1 LAIALRSLAPGD
13 RRTAMRSGLIV
24 GGATWALGFGVLLAF
39 WLGSR
44 SWSDLPGLFN
54 YRSATVGDG
63 LLLPLFA
70 GALVCTAVLLGPAPG
85 DRRWSGLAAVLGGCV
100 AAATQV
106 LWLLDP
112 DPRLNWTLPEPHHF
126 NAAGWYHAAFL
137 VAASAAV
144 AALST
149 LVLVRW
155 RHTRQVA
162 PEFAAEALAGSGPFL
177 LLFLGLSFAAL
188 VLVDNVAAQGTLAGR
203 TTTMAT
209 ALAIAILGAMLTA
222 LIGFSWPL
230 AVNLL
235 LVLLGVAGFTA
246 AVSSRGQRTALFALV
261 AVGCSAAVAFAL
273 SWAMR
278 TAGERRWALV
288 GLSLAALL
296 VGGLTTGSP
305 PPPGLVLWPGLGL
318 AVTWALLRLSAPGTV
333 PNGLHWWASFYVVAL
348 IALARWI
355 GAGALGEG
363 QTQAAMAVVIL
374 LFFLVFAV
382 IQADYHRAAGFDQS
396 VTAPVPPEP
405 SRVPRSW
412 VSLAPF
418 AAAAVIAYFFFILPA
433 ARAANFKTET
443 ATTSWG
449 APSVV
454 VGPAG
459 GCPGRRGPPP
469 ERSPRRSNDRPR
481 GRVRPHGRSRRQR
494 RCRLDDRAAGLL
506 PAGPRPPAGIPRPV
520 AAGRPPPR
528 RTHHGVDCHQPFVP
542 AGSLAITC
550 RVRDRR
556 VQRPGRLRQRSVAHH
571 VRDLGRGEGG
581 DASLGPGSHGGVVRW
596 RVWCRAA
603 LRDRGRPG
611 LPHPELDRGP
621 RRRSTPSRT
630 SSSTSAWA
638 F

>member
-1 LAIALRSLAPGD
+1 MAIALRSLAPGD

-24 GGATWALGFGVLLAF
+24 GGATWALGFEVLLAF

-44 SWSDLPGLFN
+44 SWSDLPGLFS

-155 RHTRQVA
+155 RHTRQAA

-209 ALAIAILGAMLTA
+209 ALAIAILGVMLTA

-288 GLSLAALL
+288 GLSLA
-296 VGGLTTGSP
+296 
-305 PPPGLVLWPGLGL
+305 
-318 AVTWALLRLSAPGTV
+318 R
-333 PNGLHWWASFYVVAL
+333 
-348 IALARWI
+348 
-355 GAGALGEG
+355 
-363 QTQAAMAVVIL
+363 
-374 LFFLVFAV
+374 
-382 IQADYHRAAGFDQS
+382 
-396 VTAPVPPEP
+396 
-405 SRVPRSW
+405 RSW
-412 VSLAPF
+412 L
-418 AAAAVIAYFFFILPA
+418 
-433 ARAANFKTET
+433 
-443 ATTSWG
+443 
-449 APSVV
+449 
-454 VGPAG
+454 
-459 GCPGRRGPPP
+459 
-469 ERSPRRSNDRPR
+469 
-481 GRVRPHGRSRRQR
+481 
-494 RCRLDDRAAGLL
+494 AGL
-506 PAGPRPPAGIPRPV
+506 PPDHR
-520 AAGRPPPR
+520 
-528 RTHHGVDCHQPFVP
+528 F
-542 AGSLAITC
+542 
-550 RVRDRR
+550 
-556 VQRPGRLRQRSVAHH
+556 RLRQGWSSG
-571 VRDLGRGEGG
+571 L
-581 DASLGPGSHGGVVRW
+581 ASALPSHGRCFGSAHLAPCPTACTAG
-596 RVWCRAA
+596 RVSMWS
-603 LRDRGRPG
+603 
-611 LPHPELDRGP
+611 H
-621 RRRSTPSRT
+621 
-630 SSSTSAWA
+630 
-638 F
+638 